1 MSDPMIRLRELYVEF
16 NPPGKRIQAVN
27 GVDLTVD
34 RGEVVALIGESGSG
48 KSVTLRAMMRLHP
61 EKTTRYSGA
70 LEVAGQDVLGM
81 GGGALSQLRGKRVAM
96 IFQEPLLALDP
107 VYTLGE
113 QIVEAIRRHE
123 PLGRAEARARALQLF
138 ERVRIPSP
146 ERRLDAYPHEMS
158 GGMRQRAMI
167 ALALACNPQ
176 VLLADEPTT
185 ALDATVQIQ
194 ILLLLR
200 DLQRELGLSIVFVTH
215 DIGAAAEVADRMAV
229 MYAGRIVEEGP
240 ASELLTRP
248 RHPYTRALLGS
259 RDEGALRKGRRLDT
273 IGGAPPDLARLPAG
287 CAFAARCAFADD
299 ACRAAVPERR
309 ELGARHAAA
318 CRRLDELPALLA
330 VRADEALPS

>member
-1 MSDPMIRLRELYVEF
+1 MADTMIRLTDLHVEF

-27 GVDLTVD
+27 GVSLELAS
-34 RGEVVALIGESGSG
+34 GEVLALIGESGSG
-48 KSVTLRAMMRLHP
+48 KSVTLRALMRLHP
-61 EKTTRYSGA
+61 ERSTRYSGG
-70 LEVAGQDVLGM
+70 LQVAGEDVL
-81 GGGALSQLRGKRVAM
+81 ALSGKGLAQLRGKRVAM

-107 VYTLGE
+107 VYTVGQ
-113 QIVEAIRRHE
+113 QIVEAIRAHE
-123 PLGRAEARARALQLF
+123 SMSRSQARARALQLF

-200 DLQRELGLSIVFVTH
+200 ELQRELGLSIVFVTH

-248 RHPYTRALLGS
+248 KHPYTLALLKS
-259 RDEGALRKGRRLDT
+259 RGEGALQKGKRLET
-273 IGGAPPDLARLPAG
+273 IGGAPPDLANLPSG
-287 CAFAARCAFADD
+287 CAFAARCAYAEE
-299 ACRAAVPERR
+299 ACRAAVPAAR
-309 ELGARHAAA
+309 EVGQAHSAA
-318 CRRLDELPALLA
+318 CRRLDELPTLIASA
-330 VRADEALPS
+330 EPA